1 MSAGDANPVDLSL
14 SVESPEGGAR
24 TLASAVYNQLR
35 ADVINCRYEPG
46 EKLMIVPLA
55 QRFSVSVASVRE
67 ALSRLVADGLVVAE
81 DQRGFRVSP
90 LSLADLRDVTETRV
104 ELECL
109 ALRRSLVIGDPAWR
123 ESVRQTFAALDA
135 VPHMP
140 SGGFDP
146 AHHAVWSKLHGRFH
160 TALVVGCGLE
170 WLMKFRAILYEQ
182 SERYRRLEAK
192 LTGPGMGAQ
201 RDTRTEHRRLYDA
214 VMAGDPDGAM
224 AALAA
229 HFRTTSRF
237 IAEGYADRGPFE
249 TLSSDTKR
257 REEPR

>member
-1 MSAGDANPVDLSL
+1 MSVGGEGQIDLTN
-14 SVESPEGGAR
+14 SVERPNGAR
-24 TLASAVYNQLR
+24 TLASAVYNQVR
-35 ADVINCRYEPG
+35 ADVIACRYQPG

-109 ALRRSLVIGDPAWR
+109 ALRRSMLIGDPAWR
-123 ESVRQTFAALDA
+123 ERVAQAFQALDA

-140 SGGFDP
+140 SGGFEP

-160 TALVVGCGLE
+160 TALVMGCGLD
-170 WLMKFRAILYEQ
+170 WLLKFRAILYEQ

-201 RDTRTEHRRLYDA
+201 RDTRAEHHRLHEA
-214 VMAGDPDGAM
+214 VMAGDPEGAV
-224 AALAA
+224 AALTD

-237 IAEGYADRGPFE
+237 IAEGYAGRGPFE
-249 TLSSDTKR
+249 TLSSETKK
-257 REEPR
+257 REESK